1 MPVVSFGVTVNIA
14 TGDNARIVL
23 RTGILAVH
31 LSGLT
36 KRKVVVCITG
46 LSGSA
51 LSICVVTADTRAL
64 VRRTSSTSSSTRA
77 RTKRHSAATMASS
90 PIIMRSL

>member
-23 RTGILAVH
+23 RTGILA
-31 LSGLT
+31 
-36 KRKVVVCITG
+36 
-46 LSGSA
+46 
-51 LSICVVTADTRAL
+51 VVTADTRAL